1 MRSSGPWTGGRPL
14 PPNGGTVTVTR
25 ARYSVRDVV
34 TLMGRELPLMFI
46 VFAALFAIGAAAA
59 WFLIDKTYTAR
70 ASLIVGLG
78 QEYVYQ
84 PRAGDADRV
93 EAPKIEEI
101 VLSEIEILN
110 SEALRRRVIAKLGM
124 GVIEP
129 ELAARW
135 RAATGARKAEIEAA
149 VLKEMSSSF
158 GVHAPPATGAI
169 RLTYKHKQPQSASRI
184 LNTLISEYMVYR
196 KEVFR
201 DASSPEIARQ
211 RQEFEDRL
219 AIANE
224 EYETFLATN
233 GIGDFPGDKAA
244 LTTLYGQM
252 LTERFLVEA
261 RLREAQGRLAGLQ
274 PGLSATPSEI
284 SLNRDIDMRA
294 PNKLAALRVERN
306 DLLSRYRPDS
316 QPVRDID
323 AKIRE
328 LEGLIAAGSTMGDRD
343 RKMGPNPVWQDVEKS
358 RIQTESEISSLVSRR
373 EELQRQLNSIVQRQQ
388 ALTALEADYQNLAVE
403 REVLAANVKA
413 FATRQEDARA
423 AGEMAAATEDN
434 IRVVE
439 RAETPG
445 RGESLRRVAFVA
457 AFLLAAFT
465 ALCVG
470 LLRVFTRPGFASAQ
484 VAERTLDLPVLAT
497 ATMKS
502 R

>member
-14 PPNGGTVTVTR
+14 PPGAGAGRVTR

-34 TLMGRELPLMFI
+34 SLLGRESGTMFI
-46 VFAALFAIGAAAA
+46 VFAVLFALGAAAA

-93 EAPKIEEI
+93 EAPQIEEI

-110 SEALRRRVIAKLGM
+110 SEALRRRVMAKLGM
-124 GVIEP
+124 GVVDP
-129 ELAARW
+129 KLALAARTATRTRQVEVEA
-135 RAATGARKAEIEAA
+135 RALRLMAQ
-149 VLKEMSSSF
+149 SF
-158 GVHAPPATGAI
+158 GVHAPPKTGAI
-169 RLTYKHKQPQSASRI
+169 RLSYKHKDPQSASKI
-184 LNTLISEYMVYR
+184 LNTLISEYLVYR
-196 KEVFR
+196 KQVFR

-224 EYETFLATN
+224 EYESFLQAN

-244 LTTLYGQM
+244 LTTLYGAM
-252 LTERFLVEA
+252 LTERFMVEA
-261 RLREAQGRLAGLQ
+261 KLREAQGRLAGLQ
-274 PGLSATPSEI
+274 PGLSATPPEV
-284 SLNRDIDMRA
+284 SLQRDVDMSA
-294 PNKLAALRVERN
+294 PMKLTALRVERQ

-323 AKIRE
+323 AKIAE
-328 LEGLIAAGSTMGDRD
+328 LERLIASGGALGEKDR
-343 RKMGPNPVWQDVEKS
+343 RLGANPVWQDVEKS
-358 RIQTESEISSLVSRR
+358 RIQTEGEIASLVSRR
-373 EELQRQLNSIVQRQQ
+373 EELQRQLASIVARQQ
-388 ALTALEADYQNLAVE
+388 VLTGLEAEYQNLAVE
-403 REVLAANVKA
+403 REVLAANAKA
-413 FATRQEDARA
+413 FAAREEDSRV

-434 IRVVE
+434 IRLVE
-439 RAETPG
+439 RASTPG
-445 RGESLRRVAFVA
+445 RGESLRRIAFIG
-457 AFLLAAFT
+457 AFLFAAFT

-470 LLRVFTRPGFASAQ
+470 LLRVFTRPGFASSA

-497 ATMKS
+497 ATMKP